1 MPRPRSDRLS
11 APRVLGHVVVMLA
24 VAAVM
29 GLVAAGLAIPFA
41 GVLGIGAKQV
51 AYGDDS
57 CRPSSRP
64 SRWPSARV
72 MVDAAGNLIATL
84 YDENRI
90 NVPLARSRGRWSR
103 RSSPSRTTASTSTAR
118 ST

>member
-1 MPRPRSDRLS
+1 MPRPRSERLS

-41 GVLGIGAKQV
+41 GVLGIGTKQV
-51 AYGDDS
+51 ASGMTKLPAELKTQPLAQ
-57 CRPSSRP
+57 RT
-64 SRWPSARV
+64 V
-72 MVDAAGNLIATL
+72 MVDAAGNVIATL

-90 NVPLARSRGRWSR
+90 NVPLSQISRKMVKSIVAIEDY
-103 RSSPSRTTASTSTAR
+103 PSTSTAP